1 MGFNARRQLSQSV
14 HVEFT
19 TGLIGVG
26 FDVCD
31 GDVLD
36 GIHAFT

>member
-1 MGFNARRQLSQSV
+1 MGFDARCQLFQSIL
-14 HVEFT
+14 VEFT

-31 GDVLD
+31 GDVLN